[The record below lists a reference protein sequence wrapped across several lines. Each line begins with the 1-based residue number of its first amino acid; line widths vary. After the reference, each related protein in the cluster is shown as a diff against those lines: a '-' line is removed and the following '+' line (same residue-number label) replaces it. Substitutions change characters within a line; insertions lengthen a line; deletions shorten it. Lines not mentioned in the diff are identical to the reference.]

1 MERALGLVFVAS
13 ALSKLINVELFLFQV
28 YQYSLLPRAA
38 VEPLGLLLLWLEMCC
53 GLALL
58 RAGSSRAPLCLSGLL
73 YGCFSLAVGLALG
86 KGIRPD
92 CGCFGL
98 ESAPISFFHLVA
110 VCLFS
115 LLSFWL
121 AFRKTPTVQAADD
134 PAQAKNSG

>member
-58 RAGSSRAPLCLSGLL
+58 RAGSSPAPLCLSGLL
-73 YGCFSLAVGLALG
+73 YGCFSLAVGQALG
-86 KGIRPD
+86 RGLRPD

-98 ESAPISFFHLVA
+98 ESEPISLFHLV
-110 VCLFS
+110 VVSLMSLF
-115 LLSFWL
+115 SFWL
-121 AFRKTPTVQAADD
+121 AFRKLPFVQATGD
-134 PAQAKNSG
+134 PAQTKDSS